1 MKVWRLTYLIKVFE
15 QQKQPPTHI
24 RVSQSDIFFHFIN
37 LLFHIKIRKRRE
49 VEEEEE
55 TFLL

>member
-1 MKVWRLTYLIKVFE
+1 MKVFE

-55 TFLL
+55 ETFLL